1 MDIPQ
6 FIISNLTIIV
16 PGIIFFLLFILLSD
30 TIINV
35 FDKVWGSVSD
45 EIYDPED
52 DSSDPFGDF
61 TGLDQNVIS
70 VETDTKIKFEDVA
83 GNEEAKAEL
92 KEVVKFLKDPESFSK
107 LGAGVPKGVLLGGP
121 PGTGKTMLAKAIA
134 GEAETPFLKVSG
146 SQFVELLVGV
156 GAARVRELFEKAR
169 ALEPSIIFIDEI
181 DSIARARSGN
191 NSMGGGNDEREQTLN
206 QILTEM
212 DGFSSNTGVVVI
224 GASNRIDIL
233 DPAIKRA
240 GRFAFDKTLEIAC
253 YWAECFNP
261 HIC

>member
-16 PGIIFFLLFILLSD
+16 PGLIFFLLFILLSD

-191 NSMGGGNDEREQTLN
+191 NSMGV
-206 QILTEM
+206 EM
-212 DGFSSNTGVVVI
+212 MNV
-224 GASNRIDIL
+224 N
-233 DPAIKRA
+233 K
-240 GRFAFDKTLEIAC
+240 
-253 YWAECFNP
+253 
-261 HIC
+261 H